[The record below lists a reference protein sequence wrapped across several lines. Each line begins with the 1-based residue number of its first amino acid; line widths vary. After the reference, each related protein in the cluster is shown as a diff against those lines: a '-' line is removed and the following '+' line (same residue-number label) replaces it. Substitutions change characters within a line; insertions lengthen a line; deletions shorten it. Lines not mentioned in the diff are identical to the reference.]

1 MARAHGGDGYVVS
14 ERLASEVDHRETR
27 QLEPVEP
34 ETSSGLCL
42 GAQRITGHQTGLDGQ
57 LDHWARPAVDAVGF
71 AREMGSGRVRA
82 MGDVFHMNIEEIDL
96 GMSLQSA
103 GDMLG
108 YVHLADS
115 QRLEPGRGHMPW
127 DSVFTGLSRMGYDG
141 YASLECNL
149 SGPADDV
156 LPQAVQFLRS
166 AIARNDAAARGA
178 VEA

>member
-1 MARAHGGDGYVVS
+1 
-14 ERLASEVDHRETR
+14 
-27 QLEPVEP
+27 
-34 ETSSGLCL
+34 
-42 GAQRITGHQTGLDGQ
+42 
-57 LDHWARPAVDAVGF
+57 
-71 AREMGSGRVRA
+71 MGSGRVRA

-166 AIARNDAAARGA
+166 AIARSDAAVRGA